1 MKKFCV
7 ATDSGCDLP
16 LSKCEEKEIY
26 TLKLEYRFGDEL
38 IIDSMMHSDCHK
50 FYERMRAGEVPKTSQ
65 VNIMQFV
72 EFWKSLADKNLP
84 IVHICLGSGVSGTY
98 SNGLL
103 AIDMF
108 HEEYP
113 DIPVFLIDSTLCSV
127 GYGVLAMI
135 AADMR
140 DEGKTAEE
148 CADYLNKRKAQMQ
161 PYYTTDDLTYLYRS
175 GRVSKAG
182 MVVAHALNINPIL
195 NLDLEGHLLV
205 IEKVRGQKNTIKR
218 IHKIIEEL
226 VVEPE
231 NQTLYICHSDI
242 PEKAEEFGN
251 EIKEKFGFKDVYYT
265 YIGPTIG
272 SHCGP
277 GLMAAFFFGK
287 DRTMPAK

>member
-1 MKKFCV
+1 MKNFCV

-16 LSKCEEKEIY
+16 LAKCQEKEIY

-38 IIDSMMHSDCHK
+38 IYDSMLHEDCHK

-72 EFWKSLADKNLP
+72 DFWKTLVDQNLP

-98 SNGLL
+98 SNGLQ
-103 AIDMF
+103 AIDIF

-113 DIPVFLIDSTLCSV
+113 DIPVYLIDSTLCSV

-140 DEGKTAEE
+140 DEGKSAEE
-148 CADYLNKRKAQMQ
+148 CAEYINKRKSQMQ

-175 GRVSKAG
+175 GRVSKTG

-195 NLDLEGHLLV
+195 NLDVEGHLIV

-242 PEKAEEFGN
+242 PEKAKEFGD
-251 EIKEKFGFKDVYYT
+251 EIKEKYGFKDVYYT

-287 DRTMPAK
+287 DRTMSK